1 MTAMV
6 ECRLGGWEVFQIL
19 VLVAWA
25 IFSNPFLE
33 GVHLPKLLDV
43 PHKEGIACELTSPFL
58 LRKQYL
64 AAEGKLKY
72 SALRI
77 VLHVMAQV
85 ASREQIP
92 KLALSAVEQDR

>member
-1 MTAMV
+1 
-6 ECRLGGWEVFQIL
+6 
-19 VLVAWA
+19 
-25 IFSNPFLE
+25 
-33 GVHLPKLLDV
+33 
-43 PHKEGIACELTSPFL
+43 CELTSPFL

-72 SALRI
+72 NVLRI
-77 VLHVMAQV
+77 ALHVMAQV